1 MSKAKAN
8 TAQAN
13 VLVQSKQAEAEAAR
27 KAEAEKA
34 RRLELQ
40 EAERKKRE
48 VEARLR
54 REHEQRLLQQRLQ
67 EEKEKKR
74 LEKSVT
80 VRRMLALHSSRW
92 TADFVVFKCRPAM
105 TAKTGLPKVLLARSM
120 DTSECLSTWR
130 QLVLPETPQRGCRQ

>member
-54 REHEQRLLQQRLQ
+54 REHEQRLLHQRLQ

-74 LEKSVT
+74 LEKAVT
-80 VRRMLALHSSRW
+80 VSRL
-92 TADFVVFKCRPAM
+92 R
-105 TAKTGLPKVLLARSM
+105 ARHYP
-120 DTSECLSTWR
+120 DW
-130 QLVLPETPQRGCRQ
+130 QLTRCV